1 MPSRDF
7 MISQACLMAMHNECK
22 YVQAHPESA
31 AKMLYHR
38 TAYGTFLS
46 EAFAEKVR
54 VESATGR
61 IAMLAGSKWLHDES
75 YLRFRRQSS
84 GEIERSPAPIRAWF
98 GDWIGGA
105 AVCWMI
111 YVLAVIF

>member
-1 MPSRDF
+1 

-54 VESATGR
+54 VEYR
-61 IAMLAGSKWLHDES
+61 I
-75 YLRFRRQSS
+75 
-84 GEIERSPAPIRAWF
+84 IRDRENSHAR
-98 GDWIGGA
+98 GQ
-105 AVCWMI
+105 
-111 YVLAVIF
+111 